1 MKRPKNNN
9 IVSKVHLYPTK
20 EQKKEFS
27 KRFTDTLC
35 SDYVTIVLR
44 VHKKQDSDY
53 KKRYSQLSAIHGKY

>member
-9 IVSKVHLYPTK
+9 VVSKVRLYPTK

-44 VHKKQDSDY
+44 VQKKQDSDY
-53 KKRYSQLSAIHGKY
+53 KKRYSQLSAIHEKY